1 MARNQVL
8 ISMELYAKT
17 LCSLCLCGELNRY
30 EMFFVDFVL
39 SVAKIPSS
47 GPTT

>member
-30 EMFFVDFVL
+30 VYSSYTLRRVL
-39 SVAKIPSS
+39 ESPNRASA
-47 GPTT
+47 

>member
-1 MARNQVL
+1 MVRNL
-8 ISMELYAKT
+8 DLTPMELYTKT

-47 GPTT
+47 GPIT